1 MFSRLKSNYFDRL
14 DVRLT
19 TYYTLILLSLSLLVC
34 LFCYYRLQHVL
45 LKQVD
50 KILIDETH
58 ELIDDITEH
67 KDYRD
72 GFRLFEDD
80 ISRRKYYQ
88 FEFRVLTR
96 AGETLYQSQRA
107 FKLPFPEVQKA
118 RDFSTF
124 RLEGKRYR
132 YRLYQRNVSI
142 PGLQD
147 MIIQIATEARL
158 DHELLDRFLD
168 NILWALPVILCLS
181 ICCGLLAARQPRR
194 IIKDIAVIAETI
206 TSENLQ
212 ERLPVPSARDEVRA
226 LTETINSMIE
236 RLEKSFTEIRQFTAD
251 VSHELRN
258 PLFALKGTM
267 EVALSRQ
274 RDPGEYRE
282 TISECLE
289 KINFL
294 IKMVNDLFLISR
306 FEHKKITLEL
316 TYLNLAETIR
326 DIFDF
331 FSPMAQERNLAFK
344 IDRSDR
350 VVVQA
355 DKTRILQLIS
365 NLLDNAIKFTPGN
378 GTITLTLT
386 REKSGAR
393 LEVCDTGIGI
403 PEDEMPY
410 IFNRF
415 YQVDAARSGTDRG
428 TGLGLQI
435 CKRIADAHGW
445 DLSAKR
451 NNNGHGVTFTLM
463 VPAQDTPAG

>member
-58 ELIDDITEH
+58 ELIDDITEY
-67 KDYRD
+67 KDYSA
-72 GFRLFEDD
+72 GCRLFEND
-80 ISRRKYYQ
+80 ISKRKYYQ

-96 AGETLYQSQRA
+96 AGETLYGSQRA
-107 FKLPFPEVQKA
+107 FKLPFPEVQ
-118 RDFSTF
+118 RSHDFSTF
-124 RLEGKRYR
+124 SLEGKRYR
-132 YRLYQRNVSI
+132 YRVYQRNVSI
-142 PGLQD
+142 PGSQD
-147 MIIQIATEARL
+147 IIVQIATEARL
-158 DHELLDRFLD
+158 DHELLERFLE

-181 ICCGLLAARQPRR
+181 ICCGMLAARQPRR
-194 IIKDIAVIAETI
+194 IIKNIAVIANTI

-212 ERLPVPSARDEVRA
+212 ERLPVPSAQDEVRA
-226 LTETINSMIE
+226 LTQTINSMIE
-236 RLEKSFTEIRQFTAD
+236 RLEKSFTEIKQFTAD

-274 RDPGEYRE
+274 RDSGEYRE

-306 FEHKKITLEL
+306 FESRKITLEL
-316 TYLNLAETIR
+316 TYLNLAETMR

-331 FSPMAQERNLAFK
+331 FSPMAQDRNLTFK
-344 IDRSDR
+344 IDRSDT
-350 VVVQA
+350 VVVSA
-355 DKTRILQLIS
+355 DKTRMLQLVS
-365 NLLDNAIKFTPGN
+365 NLLDNAIKFTPEG
-378 GTITLTLT
+378 GAITLTLIKET
-386 REKSGAR
+386 GGAR

-403 PEDEMPY
+403 PEDEIPY

-415 YQVDAARSGTDRG
+415 YQVDDVRSGTARG

-435 CKRIADAHGW
+435 CRRIADAHGW
-445 DLSAKR
+445 DLSVKC
-451 NNNGHGVTFTLM
+451 NTNGCGVTFSLM
-463 VPAQDTPAG
+463 IPVKDATAV

>member
-1 MFSRLKSNYFDRL
+1 MFSNLRSNYFNRL

-19 TYYTLILLSLSLLVC
+19 TSSTLILLSLSLLVC

-58 ELIDDITEH
+58 ELIDDMSEH
-67 KDYRD
+67 GDYRV
-72 GFRLFEDD
+72 GCRLFESD
-80 ISRRKYYQ
+80 ISKRKYYQ

-96 AGETLYQSQRA
+96 AGETLYGSQRA
-107 FKLPFPEVQKA
+107 YKLPLPALEKT
-118 RDFSTF
+118 RDFSTVS
-124 RLEGKRYR
+124 LEGRHYR
-132 YRLYQRNVSI
+132 YRLYQRNASVA
-142 PGLQD
+142 GLQD
-147 MIIQIATEARL
+147 MIIQIATETRL
-158 DHELLDRFLD
+158 DQELLERFLD
-168 NILWALPVILCLS
+168 NILWALPVILFLS
-181 ICCGLLAARQPRR
+181 ICCGMLAARQPRR
-194 IIKDIAVIAETI
+194 IIKDIAVIANTI

-236 RLEKSFTEIRQFTAD
+236 RLQKSFTEIKQFTAD

-294 IKMVNDLFLISR
+294 IKLVNDLFLISR
-306 FEHKKITLEL
+306 FENRKITLEL
-316 TYLNLAETIR
+316 TYLNLAEIIR

-331 FSPMAQERNLAFK
+331 FSPMAQERNLTFT
-344 IDRSDR
+344 IDRSDT
-350 VVVQA
+350 VVVSV
-355 DKTRILQLIS
+355 DKTRMLQLVS
-365 NLLDNAIKFTPGN
+365 NLLDNAIKFTPEHGA
-378 GTITLTLT
+378 ITVTLT
-386 REKSGAR
+386 REDPAAR
-393 LEVCDTGIGI
+393 LEISDTGIGI
-403 PEDEMPY
+403 PEHELPY

-415 YQVDAARSGTDRG
+415 YQVDEVRSGTERG

-445 DLSAKR
+445 ELSVRR
-451 NNNGHGVTFTLM
+451 NNGPGITATVVIPLHAAGHT
-463 VPAQDTPAG
+463 A